1 MFCHFNLFFL
11 SSYQSINHALLLFSL
26 STAYLSTL
34 CSVSLNLS
42 SCTYI
47 GISFVPCYISL
58 PFCVYVFLFFKW
70 AKPGPFLFFSHV
82 KYLTL
87 NDKSINGVLGTRT
100 RVGRMVGAYKSTELW
115 RHPLRICWFL
125 HLYFALLS
133 TAFSYKTSFSFR
145 DVFPLFSKQFLLFLT
160 NYSYM
165 GHLGFFFINKQCNY
179 YNK

>member
-115 RHPLRICWFL
+115 RHPL
-125 HLYFALLS
+125 
-133 TAFSYKTSFSFR
+133 
-145 DVFPLFSKQFLLFLT
+145 VFVGFFIYILLFCQQPSVT
-160 NYSYM
+160 KHHFPFETFSHYFRNS
-165 GHLGFFFINKQCNY
+165 FCSV
-179 YNK
+179 